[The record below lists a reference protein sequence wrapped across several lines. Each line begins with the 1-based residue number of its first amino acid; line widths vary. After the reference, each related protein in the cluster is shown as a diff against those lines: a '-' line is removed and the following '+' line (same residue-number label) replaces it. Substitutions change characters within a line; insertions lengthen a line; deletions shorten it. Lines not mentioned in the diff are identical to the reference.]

1 MNVTYP
7 RLAVWKKIGIWT
19 VMAMMLLAC
28 TMSPSQERQRY
39 QLIEA
44 GKVRPVAA
52 ARPPVS
58 ILVMQ
63 PKAVDGY
70 DTDQMLYVSKPYQV
84 SAFANNAW
92 MSSPSTML
100 VPLLARSLESSH
112 YFYAVT
118 SEPNI
123 SKTDYRLEST
133 IIRLQQNFLFKPSHI
148 QLEMQVVLTHGA
160 DNRLVAADNIYED
173 LPCLTDNPVGGVIA
187 ANHATRHLTARV
199 TRFVIDRIA
208 HDRK

>member
-1 MNVTYP
+1 MKVTYP
-7 RLAVWKKIGIWT
+7 SLVVWKNIGIWV

-44 GKVRPVAA
+44 SKVRPVAE
-52 ARPPVS
+52 ARSHVS

-70 DTDQMLYVSKPYQV
+70 DTDQMLYVSQPYQV
-84 SAFANNAW
+84 SAFAKNAW

-100 VPLLARSLESSH
+100 MPLLAGSLESSH

-118 SEPNI
+118 TEPNM

-148 QLEMQVVLTHGA
+148 QL
-160 DNRLVAADNIYED
+160 
-173 LPCLTDNPVGGVIA
+173 
-187 ANHATRHLTARV
+187 
-199 TRFVIDRIA
+199 
-208 HDRK
+208 